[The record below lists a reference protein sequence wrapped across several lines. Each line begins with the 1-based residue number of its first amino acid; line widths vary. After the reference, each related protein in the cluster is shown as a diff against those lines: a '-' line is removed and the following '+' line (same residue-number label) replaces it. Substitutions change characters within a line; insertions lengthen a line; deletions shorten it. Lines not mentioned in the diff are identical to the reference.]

1 MNPLNTQWFCV
12 HISFF
17 FLVFTWLFFLLFPG
31 DGSAYRDLVIKYGA
45 IEPLLSLLAVPD
57 LSSLAVSVQND
68 SSYKY

>member
-1 MNPLNTQWFCV
+1 MVLCTHFLFFFWSSPG
-12 HISFF
+12 FF
-17 FLVFTWLFFLLFPG
+17 FLSFPG

-68 SSYKY
+68 SSYRY